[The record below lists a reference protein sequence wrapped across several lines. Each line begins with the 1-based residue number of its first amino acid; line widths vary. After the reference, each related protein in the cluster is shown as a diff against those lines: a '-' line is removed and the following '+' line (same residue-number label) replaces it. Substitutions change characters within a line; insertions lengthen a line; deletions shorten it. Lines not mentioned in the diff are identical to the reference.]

1 MSKSAIPG
9 IIAGT
14 IFQIFQIVY
23 VYIQSSLTSYNAIYG
38 SFAAFP
44 LFLIWLQISW
54 QIVLF
59 GGELSFAYQNIKK
72 FEYEKRASEMSYEYR
87 KRALLLVM
95 QQIVRHFL
103 HNEGGISS
111 EAVAQQL
118 NMPVRIV
125 RDVIFDLERAG
136 LIAPI
141 LSPDEKTNFYIPARD
156 VHTLSVFDVIHQV
169 ATTVQSKAKNIP
181 ESYREALWK
190 DPLDI
195 GMSSEYRE
203 INTILDNMDRI
214 TKNSPYNILL
224 MDIAPAP
231 NAANMP
237 GEDRK
242 EAQA

>member
-1 MSKSAIPG
+1 
-9 IIAGT
+9 
-14 IFQIFQIVY
+14 
-23 VYIQSSLTSYNAIYG
+23 
-38 SFAAFP
+38 
-44 LFLIWLQISW
+44 
-54 QIVLF
+54 
-59 GGELSFAYQNIKK
+59 
-72 FEYEKRASEMSYEYR
+72 
-87 KRALLLVM
+87 
-95 QQIVRHFL
+95 
-103 HNEGGISS
+103 
-111 EAVAQQL
+111 
-118 NMPVRIV
+118 MPVRIV

-141 LSPDEKTNFYIPARD
+141 LSPDEKTNFYIPGPRRAYAQCFRCHPPGSD
-156 VHTLSVFDVIHQV
+156 DRAIESEKHSG
-169 ATTVQSKAKNIP
+169 
-181 ESYREALWK
+181 SYREALWK